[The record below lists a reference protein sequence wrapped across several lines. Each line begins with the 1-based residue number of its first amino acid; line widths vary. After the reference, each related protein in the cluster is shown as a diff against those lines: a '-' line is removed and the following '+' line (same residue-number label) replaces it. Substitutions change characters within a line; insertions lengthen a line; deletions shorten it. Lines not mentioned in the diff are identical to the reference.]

1 MLRRSL
7 LIKLLTRSLQP
18 YWNKL
23 LHRHFD
29 FACTFKEIF
38 RFSKIFII
46 PLKAASNF
54 ILWWTLSKN
63 SKYVPTGNHW
73 GYTSIFKILCSCGL
87 GKLYV
92 NNKLLINNHLPKILI
107 FQQLPLKHF
116 LRHLSAGISSLFKT
130 VNLFFIE
137 HYNTSSRHERH
148 ERHECVTKDI
158 SATRVRHE
166 QHECD
171 TSATRTTRVQ
181 HECYTNDT
189 SAPRV
194 RNSDFD
200 NDTSENIFTPLY

>member
-23 LHRHFD
+23 LDRHFD

-107 FQQLPLKHF
+107 FQQLPPKHF
-116 LRHLSAGISSLFKT
+116 LRHLSARISSLFKT
-130 VNLFFIE
+130 ESFF
-137 HYNTSSRHERH
+137 YWTLQHEFQTRA
-148 ERHECVTKDI
+148 TWT
-158 SATRVRHE
+158 TRVRHE
-166 QHECD
+166 RHKCN
-171 TSATRTTRVQ
+171 TSETRAARVR
-181 HECYTNDT
+181 HECYTNDA
-189 SAPRV
+189 SATRMLHE
-194 RNSDFD
+194 RHECA
-200 NDTSENIFTPLY
+200 TSEKFWFW

>member
-23 LHRHFD
+23 LDRHFD

-87 GKLYV
+87 GKLCV

-107 FQQLPLKHF
+107 FQQLPPKHF
-116 LRHLSAGISSLFKT
+116 LRHLSARISSLFKT